1 MNIPAILALAKN
13 DLRIH
18 FADRRGV
25 LVNIAAAIFIAG
37 FMGFLFG
44 GSGKSKEAGRIP
56 VAIAIEDESPVSA
69 AIGKSIAADKMID
82 AKMVPAAEARDLVKK
97 GKANAGFVQP
107 KGFAEAAGSAFFR
120 GKDKPRIEVFYD
132 PSQSFV
138 QGVIEGLLAQYVM
151 QEVSKSVFGDDLG
164 QKLIHDG
171 LEDLKKAADAD
182 SPSKQDLRAVLES
195 VERLNA
201 RNQSAVDATKAG
213 GAGSAAGNS
222 TAGGGGLGAGGGLS
236 IPYTVSAQA
245 LTSGNGVKYNGYAHS
260 FAGMSVQFILFNGIE
275 AGVLLLL
282 LREKGLWARL
292 RASPIG
298 RSEVLIARAIAT
310 TVIALFML
318 FAIYLAAILAFGVR
332 IEGSVAG
339 FIGIA
344 FAFALLNGCF
354 GLLLAALGRTP
365 AATRGLAVMVTL
377 ILVMVGG
384 AWVPAFI
391 FPQWL
396 QQASLIAP
404 TRWAVDGL
412 DAVTW
417 RGLGFDAAV
426 APIAVLLLSA
436 AICGAIALWRFRWQS

>member
-1 MNIPAILALAKN
+1 MNIPAIRALAKN

-18 FADRRGV
+18 FTDRRGV

-44 GSGKSKEAGRIP
+44 GSGKSKDAGRIP
-56 VAIAIEDESPVSA
+56 IAIAVEDESPVSA
-69 AIGKSIAADKMID
+69 AIAKAISADKMID
-82 AKMVPAAEARDLVKK
+82 AKLMTAAEARELVRK
-97 GKANAGFVQP
+97 GKANAGFILP
-107 KGFAEAAGSAFFR
+107 KGFGDAAASAFFR
-120 GKDKPRIEVFYD
+120 GRDKPVIEVFYD
-132 PSQSFV
+132 PSQSIV
-138 QGVIEGLLAQYVM
+138 QSVIDGLLAQYVM
-151 QEVSKSVFGDDLG
+151 QEVSRQMFGGELG
-164 QKLIHDG
+164 RKASRDG
-171 LEDLKKAADAD
+171 LDDLKKAADAD
-182 SPSKQDLRAVLES
+182 TPAKKDLQELLET
-195 VERLNA
+195 VDRLNA
-201 RNQSAVDATKAG
+201 RNQAGAAAGAQAAG
-213 GAGSAAGNS
+213 GLP
-222 TAGGGGLGAGGGLS
+222 GGGGLTL
-236 IPYTVSAQA
+236 PYTTHSEA

-260 FAGMSVQFILFNGIE
+260 FAGMSVQFILFSGIE

-292 RASPIG
+292 RSSPIG
-298 RSEVLIARAIAT
+298 RSELLIARAIAT
-310 TVIALFML
+310 TLISLFML
-318 FAIYLAAILAFGVR
+318 SAIYLVAALAFGVR

-344 FAFALLNGCF
+344 IAFCMLNACF
-354 GLLLAALGRTP
+354 GLLLASLGRTP

-396 QQASLIAP
+396 QQASLVAP

-417 RGLGFDAAV
+417 RGLGLDAAL
-426 APIAVLLLSA
+426 APIGVLLLSA
-436 AICGAIALWRFRWQS
+436 ALCGAIALWRFRWQS